1 MAWHNADTTL
11 VSTSLPLHSSSLSCS
26 FASAHVSAF
35 MDANKAI
42 DTVDAV
48 AHILFFVC
56 AKSKKMNKSIDFQVG
71 DEIVVKADLFSILH
85 DNTWRWS
92 DYKRVHWN
100 GIVFAMVSVLQR
112 FT

>member
-1 MAWHNADTTL
+1 
-11 VSTSLPLHSSSLSCS
+11 
-26 FASAHVSAF
+26 

-42 DTVDAV
+42 DNVDAV
-48 AHILFFVC
+48 SHIQFFVFC
-56 AKSKKMNKSIDFQVG
+56 ANQNTVNKSIDFQVG